1 MDPGL
6 RRLAGSRRA
15 LRAAYRRSRTAA
27 RALCAAARARRG
39 GTVDFESMPPAAAVE
54 TAYQVML
61 RRSVDPAGRQTAMGQ
76 IQAGAWTNRDMVDA
90 LRASSEFHR
99 YVRFPA
105 RMLGHSLH
113 SSRCQFIRSLPP
125 GRRILDLGG
134 TALGNPEGGM
144 VSMGYPYDFESL
156 TIVDL
161 PSADR
166 HEIYREDTTSEHVR
180 TARGPVYYRYHSM
193 ADLSAYGDGSI
204 DLVYSG
210 QSIEHVTPEEGLHVL
225 QEAHRVLAPGG
236 HIGIDTPNAR
246 VTRLQQDDF
255 VDPDHKVE
263 YRLEELVGIVEKAG
277 FEVVDCKG
285 ANYSGAGLAAGAFD
299 GDEVAGNSGLYW
311 DAASCYLLCLVARR
325 PL

>member
-1 MDPGL
+1 MSQ
-6 RRLAGSRRA
+6 SRRA
-15 LRAAYRRSRTAA
+15 LRAAYHRSRSVARAA
-27 RALCAAARARRG
+27 RG
-39 GTVDFESMPPAAAVE
+39 GGIDFETMAPADAVD

-61 RRSVDPAGRQTAMGQ
+61 RRHPDPSGLQTSMGQ
-76 IQAGAWTNRDMVDA
+76 LQSGAWSNRDMVDA

-99 YVRFPA
+99 YVRFPP
-105 RMLGHSLH
+105 RMFGHSLH
-113 SSRCQFIRSLPP
+113 SSRCEFMRSLPP

-161 PSADR
+161 PSEDR
-166 HEIYREDTTSEHVR
+166 HAIYQEDSRSDQVE
-180 TARGPVYYRYHSM
+180 TARGPVRYRYHSM
-193 ADLSAYGDGSI
+193 ADLSDYQDGSI

-225 QEAHRVLAPGG
+225 QEVHRVLAPGG
-236 HIGIDTPNAR
+236 HLGIDTPNAR
-246 VTRLQQDDF
+246 VTRLQQDEF

-263 YRLEELVGIVEKAG
+263 YRLEELVGIIEKAG
-277 FEVVDCKG
+277 LEVVDCKG
-285 ANYSGAGLAAGAFD
+285 ANYSGAGLAAGAWD
-299 GDEVAGNSGLYW
+299 PEEVAGNTGLYW
-311 DAASCYLLCLVARR
+311 DAASCYLLCLVARK